1 MTNTFDGL
9 REIIANDFEL
19 PLESLKPDTPLEE
32 IELDSLAV
40 IELMFTVE
48 ELMFTVE
55 DKFQVIAREQ
65 GPEFRTL
72 GDIANYID
80 ELIAERASAAGDDA
94 SAAGHS

>member
-1 MTNTFDGL
+1 MTNTFEGL
-9 REIIANDFEL
+9 REIIAHDFEL

-40 IELMFTVE
+40 I

-80 ELIAERASAAGDDA
+80 ELIAERGAAADDDTSSAG
-94 SAAGHS
+94 SS